1 VCLQRESYINSYS
14 YSSSSSSSSSRLLCK
29 QILYSGERE
38 QYASTSDVLIAFL
51 SSSA

>member
-1 VCLQRESYINSYS
+1 VCLQRESYTNSY
-14 YSSSSSSSSSRLLCK
+14 SSSSSSSSRLLCK

-38 QYASTSDVLIAFL
+38 QYASTSDVSIASL

>member
-14 YSSSSSSSSSRLLCK
+14 YSSSSSSRLLCK
-29 QILYSGERE
+29 QILYSRERE
-38 QYASTSDVLIAFL
+38 QYASISNVLIASL